1 MVFHLILQACQYGYF
16 GKDCS
21 EKCDAKCRGC
31 DIYSGLCDSGC
42 QPGWKGENCSEGIV
56 FGKKKIKIKKQ
67 KHTFYVVNGLFPVLS
82 IFIASLFCQLS
93 QTKLLKL
100 FRKMALPFFSTLL
113 YLVYNINKTMF

>member
-1 MVFHLILQACQYGYF
+1 MFHLILQACQYGYF

-21 EKCDAKCRGC
+21 EKCHAKCTGC

-42 QPGWKGENCSEGIV
+42 QPGWKGEKCSEGIV
-56 FGKKKIKIKKQ
+56 FCKKKKIKKQ
-67 KHTFYVVNGLFPVLS
+67 KHTFYVVSGLFPVLS
-82 IFIASLFCQLS
+82 IFIAFLFCQLS

-100 FRKMALPFFSTLL
+100 FRKMALPFIQTLW

>member
-1 MVFHLILQACQYGYF
+1 MFHLILQAYQYGYF

-56 FGKKKIKIKKQ
+56 FCKKKKIKKQ
-67 KHTFYVVNGLFPVLS
+67 KHTFYVVSGLFPVLS
-82 IFIASLFCQLS
+82 IFIAFLFCQLS

-100 FRKMALPFFSTLL
+100 FRKMALPFIQTLW